1 MSFDLPWQIDTGYLA
16 IANNLFALNNQ
27 IELED
32 GKARDLLEGVYA
44 KLKYSIPNNDA
55 TEQRELDAAFEEIQS
70 LWSVIM
76 LSPGGPVERL
86 MNSIVHDMEP
96 DNAEGN
102 LRPNEKSLFDVAKQL
117 DNALKNTDRNTM
129 LAWSSLGGAFD
140 DINGQGD
147 NVRQLPNIAQ
157 R

>member
-1 MSFDLPWQIDTGYLA
+1 
-16 IANNLFALNNQ
+16 
-27 IELED
+27 
-32 GKARDLLEGVYA
+32 
-44 KLKYSIPNNDA
+44 
-55 TEQRELDAAFEEIQS
+55 
-70 LWSVIM
+70 
-76 LSPGGPVERL
+76 